1 MLHRFPAQFHGFSK
15 IPSVLYYD
23 SEGAAQAIGAEAVGD
38 SIEEIAKDNGWT
50 KVAWYAFLQCKTSP
64 LISSWTCV
72 RFKLHLAPKANEQA
86 VVTALANNPL
96 PKSLTV
102 IDIFADL
109 LRYLYRCTE
118 DYFKQSYASGE
129 LLWVSLQ
136 NRTHFVLT
144 HPNGWGGFQQNQ
156 MKEAAVKAGLVP
168 DMDNANANI
177 SFVTEGEASL
187 NYCIC
192 SGLSKEAFKV

>member
-1 MLHRFPAQFHGFSK
+1 M
-15 IPSVLYYD
+15 
-23 SEGAAQAIGAEAVGD
+23 
-38 SIEEIAKDNGWT
+38 
-50 KVAWYAFLQCKTSP
+50 
-64 LISSWTCV
+64 
-72 RFKLHLAPKANEQA
+72 HLAPKANEQA
-86 VVTALANNPL
+86 VLTALAANPL
-96 PKSLTV
+96 PRSLTV

-129 LLWVSLQ
+129 LLWVSLR

-156 MKEAAVKAGLVP
+156 MKEAAIKAGLVH
-168 DMDNANANI
+168 DMDHANANI